1 MRPRRKDTDTS
12 TLESELSEAS
22 PLKQKK
28 KGRRKIRQTEEFHQ
42 TFNQTLTSDTSPK
55 EVNQK
60 TKKSSKLVLLP
71 QIDNVAI
78 DNEIIEATTKSAM
91 PEHENIP
98 KKRGRKKKKKSSD
111 KENLANADNASTEDT
126 GSTTAD
132 TSKTNNLV
140 AIKKKRGRKKKRN
153 SDQQTI
159 NVSQENSSTL
169 SKSLSESPLDI
180 TQNEPL
186 VNPKRDSIIKEDCM
200 TNNSKH
206 VEEDSTILSKSHSDS
221 PSNTSKNVSLV
232 KRDSTV
238 KEDSIN
244 NLNESQSADDSD
256 ISVNLK
262 PIKTVFVN
270 DSTESSDYTQNDNNI
285 LSTIKEDLYNI
296 CDMKEQPVKRNSNI
310 ASETLEDH
318 VEMSNA
324 DQPVE
329 SEVLTHQNTE
339 NEPETSEEIDKST
352 TTTKKMST
360 RTSVKRQSVLTPVGK
375 KLTRHS
381 TVTLSSQFKNQ
392 QRSTSGATPVAK
404 KLMTRHSAAAQ
415 TVSKSAA
422 TPVTRKSVARITTG
436 ATPSTSQKVSTP
448 ITKKSVTR
456 QSLSTNFASKK
467 SITRQLA
474 VSESLNDLSSQVQS
488 LSSTPKETNSILK
501 KNTQSEGNLP
511 SDKKL
516 RHTLHF
522 TSRGNKQID
531 SLGSKDDSIIMLD
544 DLDESEDPKERKERS
559 ASFIVV
565 SDNDTYDLND
575 KEMSDESEKSAHNVS
590 NTSEGDSTEHVVN
603 EKEPVNQSRKR
614 STGVSRQSETKQ
626 ALEDSLKENVRTRT
640 SNLHER
646 QSVAT
651 PFRKSK
657 NKKSTPTVNDPIS
670 LQSLSNLTRK
680 TGSILK
686 RRSRSLNELPTNEG
700 RNKVKKS
707 VSFVPRES
715 KRIRNNTYNKE
726 DDESPKKLF
735 GNDSSILSNSST
747 PTKTPLTSLK
757 SPGKTPMRKSK
768 TSREDSEL
776 NSTFEKENS
785 TLSATSPI
793 ESETLN
799 NTYDKNEPQ
808 LETDKSPEKTS
819 LNDSSTSMIKT
830 KTTTDNLHLGGSLE
844 NEDLCNTTFNKE
856 DIECCE
862 TSNGRLDKSGKN
874 NLSKISL
881 FRKSRNSSIRLD
893 QISMTLDDSQEL
905 FGVNST
911 SIMSAKGVLDKSEQE
926 KPDNSYNLNE
936 TFNTSI
942 KSKSLKVDQTT
953 PNSKSPSSAK
963 KSPTKNSSINKDN
976 SLGKIATPAGEIV
989 CEAVGPSNTSDN
1001 KSPTFSERRKSKQN
1015 SSTMNLRR
1023 TRGEESTSNLSL
1035 NESLE
1040 LLGVKPINVD
1050 TPKQALEKSAAALN
1064 LSKHVTPFLKKLESR
1079 NKIHPHSSTPKE
1091 NRVVKKRAMDVS
1103 LKMNTSAKTPSTKK
1117 FVAKKVPNFELIH
1130 QRALEK
1136 MEDIA
1141 SMKLRKEQRAQLLM
1155 SGQKPKIGLDVSTK
1169 ANMSNKNIVK
1179 KKSRIPLFLRRP
1191 ESNLKPTTPKNKVN
1205 KFGFKV
1211 DKQATKVEQ
1220 VKAVAS
1226 KTHIVRAGVEDR
1238 RKHIQGVRTNRRFEL
1253 MMKMRNNN

>member
-1 MRPRRKDTDTS
+1 M
-12 TLESELSEAS
+12 
-22 PLKQKK
+22 
-28 KGRRKIRQTEEFHQ
+28 
-42 TFNQTLTSDTSPK
+42 
-55 EVNQK
+55 
-60 TKKSSKLVLLP
+60 
-71 QIDNVAI
+71 
-78 DNEIIEATTKSAM
+78 
-91 PEHENIP
+91 
-98 KKRGRKKKKKSSD
+98 
-111 KENLANADNASTEDT
+111 
-126 GSTTAD
+126 
-132 TSKTNNLV
+132 V
-140 AIKKKRGRKKKRN
+140 AIKKKRGRKKKRI

-186 VNPKRDSIIKEDCM
+186 VNPKRDSMIKEDCM

-206 VEEDSTILSKSHSDS
+206 VEEDSTIISKSHSES

-232 KRDSTV
+232 KRDSTL

-296 CDMKEQPVKRNSNI
+296 RDMKEQPVKRNSNT

-352 TTTKKMST
+352 TTTKRMST

-392 QRSTSGATPVAK
+392 QHSKSGATPVAK

-436 ATPSTSQKVSTP
+436 ATPSTFQKVSTP

-474 VSESLNDLSSQVQS
+474 VSESLNDLSSPQVQS
-488 LSSTPKETNSILK
+488 LSSTPEETNSILK

-511 SDKKL
+511 SNKKL

-544 DLDESEDPKERKERS
+544 DLDESEGPKERKERS

-590 NTSEGDSTEHVVN
+590 NTSEGDSTEHVN
-603 EKEPVNQSRKR
+603 EREPFNQSKR
-614 STGVSRQSETKQ
+614 STKVNRQSETKQ
-626 ALEDSLKENVRTRT
+626 ALEDSLKENDRTRTRT
-640 SNLHER
+640 SNIHER

-657 NKKSTPTVNDPIS
+657 TRKSTLTVNDPIS

-747 PTKTPLTSLK
+747 PTKKPLTSLK

-785 TLSATSPI
+785 TLSTSPI

-799 NTYDKNEPQ
+799 NTYDKSEPQ

-830 KTTTDNLHLGGSLE
+830 TTDNLNLGGSLE
-844 NEDLCNTTFNKE
+844 NDDLCNTTFNKE

-911 SIMSAKGVLDKSEQE
+911 SIMSAKGVSDKREQE

-953 PNSKSPSSAK
+953 PNSKSSSSAK
-963 KSPTKNSSINKDN
+963 KSPTRNSSNNKEN
-976 SLGKIATPAGEIV
+976 SLGKIVTPAGEIV

-1015 SSTMNLRR
+1015 SSSMNLRR
-1023 TRGEESTSNLSL
+1023 TRGGESTSNLSL

-1064 LSKHVTPFLKKLESR
+1064 LSKQVTPFLKKLESR

-1169 ANMSNKNIVK
+1169 ANTSNKNIVK
-1179 KKSRIPLFLRRP
+1179 KKSRIPLFLRQP

-1220 VKAVAS
+1220 VKAVAL

-1253 MMKMRNNN
+1253 MMKMRNNS

>member
-1 MRPRRKDTDTS
+1 M
-12 TLESELSEAS
+12 
-22 PLKQKK
+22 
-28 KGRRKIRQTEEFHQ
+28 
-42 TFNQTLTSDTSPK
+42 
-55 EVNQK
+55 
-60 TKKSSKLVLLP
+60 
-71 QIDNVAI
+71 
-78 DNEIIEATTKSAM
+78 
-91 PEHENIP
+91 
-98 KKRGRKKKKKSSD
+98 
-111 KENLANADNASTEDT
+111 
-126 GSTTAD
+126 
-132 TSKTNNLV
+132 V
-140 AIKKKRGRKKKRN
+140 AIKKKRGRKKKRI

-186 VNPKRDSIIKEDCM
+186 VNPKRDSMIKEDCM

-206 VEEDSTILSKSHSDS
+206 VEEDSTIISKSHSES

-232 KRDSTV
+232 KRDSTL

-296 CDMKEQPVKRNSNI
+296 RDMKEQPVKRNSNT

-352 TTTKKMST
+352 TTTKRMST

-392 QRSTSGATPVAK
+392 QHSKSGATPVAK

-474 VSESLNDLSSQVQS
+474 VSESLNDLSSPQVQS
-488 LSSTPKETNSILK
+488 LSSTPEETNSILK

-511 SDKKL
+511 SNKKL

-544 DLDESEDPKERKERS
+544 DLDESEGPKERKERS

-590 NTSEGDSTEHVVN
+590 NTSEGDSTEHVN
-603 EKEPVNQSRKR
+603 EREPFNQSKR
-614 STGVSRQSETKQ
+614 STKVNRQSETKQ
-626 ALEDSLKENVRTRT
+626 ALEDSLKENDRTRTRT
-640 SNLHER
+640 SNIHER

-657 NKKSTPTVNDPIS
+657 TRKSTLTVNDPIS

-747 PTKTPLTSLK
+747 PTKKPLTSLK

-785 TLSATSPI
+785 TLSTTSPI

-799 NTYDKNEPQ
+799 NTYDKSEPQ

-830 KTTTDNLHLGGSLE
+830 TTDNLNLGGSLE
-844 NEDLCNTTFNKE
+844 NDDLCNTTFNKE

-911 SIMSAKGVLDKSEQE
+911 SIMSAKGVSDKREQE

-953 PNSKSPSSAK
+953 PNSKSSSSAK
-963 KSPTKNSSINKDN
+963 KSPTRNSSNNKEN
-976 SLGKIATPAGEIV
+976 SLGKIVTPAGEIV

-1015 SSTMNLRR
+1015 SSSMNLRR
-1023 TRGEESTSNLSL
+1023 TRGGESTSNLSL

-1064 LSKHVTPFLKKLESR
+1064 LSKQVTPFLKKLESR

-1169 ANMSNKNIVK
+1169 ANTSNKNIVK
-1179 KKSRIPLFLRRP
+1179 KKSRIPLFLRQP

-1253 MMKMRNNN
+1253 MMKMRNNS

>member
-1 MRPRRKDTDTS
+1 M
-12 TLESELSEAS
+12 
-22 PLKQKK
+22 
-28 KGRRKIRQTEEFHQ
+28 
-42 TFNQTLTSDTSPK
+42 
-55 EVNQK
+55 
-60 TKKSSKLVLLP
+60 
-71 QIDNVAI
+71 
-78 DNEIIEATTKSAM
+78 
-91 PEHENIP
+91 
-98 KKRGRKKKKKSSD
+98 
-111 KENLANADNASTEDT
+111 
-126 GSTTAD
+126 
-132 TSKTNNLV
+132 V
-140 AIKKKRGRKKKRN
+140 AIKKKRGRKKKRI

-186 VNPKRDSIIKEDCM
+186 VNPKRDSMIKEDCM

-206 VEEDSTILSKSHSDS
+206 VEEDSTIISKSHSES

-232 KRDSTV
+232 KRDSTL

-296 CDMKEQPVKRNSNI
+296 RDMKEQPVKRNSNT

-352 TTTKKMST
+352 TTTKRMST

-392 QRSTSGATPVAK
+392 QHSKSGATPVAK

-474 VSESLNDLSSQVQS
+474 VSESLNDLSSPQVQS
-488 LSSTPKETNSILK
+488 LSSTPEETNSILK

-511 SDKKL
+511 SNKKL

-544 DLDESEDPKERKERS
+544 DLDESEGPKERKERS

-590 NTSEGDSTEHVVN
+590 NTSEGDSTEHVN
-603 EKEPVNQSRKR
+603 EREPFNQSKR
-614 STGVSRQSETKQ
+614 STKVNRQSETKQ
-626 ALEDSLKENVRTRT
+626 ALEDSLKENDRTRTRT
-640 SNLHER
+640 SNIHER

-657 NKKSTPTVNDPIS
+657 TRKSTLTVNDPIS

-747 PTKTPLTSLK
+747 PTKKPLTSLK

-785 TLSATSPI
+785 TLSTSPI

-799 NTYDKNEPQ
+799 NTYDKSEPQ

-830 KTTTDNLHLGGSLE
+830 TTDNLNLGGSLE
-844 NEDLCNTTFNKE
+844 NDDLCNTTFNKE

-911 SIMSAKGVLDKSEQE
+911 SIMSAKGVSDKREQE

-953 PNSKSPSSAK
+953 PNSKSSSSAK
-963 KSPTKNSSINKDN
+963 KSPTRNSSNNKEN
-976 SLGKIATPAGEIV
+976 SLGKIVTPAGEIV

-1015 SSTMNLRR
+1015 SSSMNLRR
-1023 TRGEESTSNLSL
+1023 TRGGESTSNLSL

-1064 LSKHVTPFLKKLESR
+1064 LSKQVTPFLKKLESR

-1169 ANMSNKNIVK
+1169 ANTSNKNIVK
-1179 KKSRIPLFLRRP
+1179 KKSRIPLFLRQP

-1253 MMKMRNNN
+1253 MMKMRNNS

>member
-1 MRPRRKDTDTS
+1 M
-12 TLESELSEAS
+12 
-22 PLKQKK
+22 
-28 KGRRKIRQTEEFHQ
+28 
-42 TFNQTLTSDTSPK
+42 
-55 EVNQK
+55 
-60 TKKSSKLVLLP
+60 
-71 QIDNVAI
+71 
-78 DNEIIEATTKSAM
+78 
-91 PEHENIP
+91 
-98 KKRGRKKKKKSSD
+98 
-111 KENLANADNASTEDT
+111 
-126 GSTTAD
+126 
-132 TSKTNNLV
+132 V
-140 AIKKKRGRKKKRN
+140 AIKKKRGRKKKRI

-186 VNPKRDSIIKEDCM
+186 VNPKRDSMIKEDCM

-206 VEEDSTILSKSHSDS
+206 VEEDSTIISKSHSES

-232 KRDSTV
+232 KRDSTL

-296 CDMKEQPVKRNSNI
+296 RDMKEQPVKRNSNT

-352 TTTKKMST
+352 TTTKRMST

-392 QRSTSGATPVAK
+392 QHSKSGATPVAK

-436 ATPSTSQKVSTP
+436 ATPSTFQKVSTP

-474 VSESLNDLSSQVQS
+474 VSESLNDLSSPQVQS
-488 LSSTPKETNSILK
+488 LSSTPEETNSILK

-511 SDKKL
+511 SNKKL

-544 DLDESEDPKERKERS
+544 DLDESEGPKERKERS

-590 NTSEGDSTEHVVN
+590 NTSEGDSTEHVN
-603 EKEPVNQSRKR
+603 EREPFNQSKR
-614 STGVSRQSETKQ
+614 STKVNRQSETKQ
-626 ALEDSLKENVRTRT
+626 ALEDSLKENDRTRTRT
-640 SNLHER
+640 SNIHER

-657 NKKSTPTVNDPIS
+657 TRKSTLTVNDPIS

-747 PTKTPLTSLK
+747 PTKKPLTSLK

-785 TLSATSPI
+785 TLSTTSPI

-799 NTYDKNEPQ
+799 NTYDKSEPQ

-830 KTTTDNLHLGGSLE
+830 TTDNLNLGGSLE
-844 NEDLCNTTFNKE
+844 NDDLCNTTFNKE

-911 SIMSAKGVLDKSEQE
+911 SIMSAKGVSDKREQE

-953 PNSKSPSSAK
+953 PNSKSSSSAK
-963 KSPTKNSSINKDN
+963 KSPTRNSSNNKEN
-976 SLGKIATPAGEIV
+976 SLGKIVTPAGEIV

-1015 SSTMNLRR
+1015 SSSMNLRR
-1023 TRGEESTSNLSL
+1023 TRGGESTSNLSL

-1064 LSKHVTPFLKKLESR
+1064 LSKQVTPFLKKLESR

-1169 ANMSNKNIVK
+1169 ANTSNKNIVK
-1179 KKSRIPLFLRRP
+1179 KKSRIPLFLRQP

-1253 MMKMRNNN
+1253 MMKMRNNS

>member
-1 MRPRRKDTDTS
+1 M
-12 TLESELSEAS
+12 
-22 PLKQKK
+22 
-28 KGRRKIRQTEEFHQ
+28 
-42 TFNQTLTSDTSPK
+42 
-55 EVNQK
+55 
-60 TKKSSKLVLLP
+60 
-71 QIDNVAI
+71 
-78 DNEIIEATTKSAM
+78 
-91 PEHENIP
+91 
-98 KKRGRKKKKKSSD
+98 
-111 KENLANADNASTEDT
+111 
-126 GSTTAD
+126 
-132 TSKTNNLV
+132 V
-140 AIKKKRGRKKKRN
+140 AIKKKRGRKKKRI

-186 VNPKRDSIIKEDCM
+186 VNPKRDSMIKEDCM

-206 VEEDSTILSKSHSDS
+206 VEEDSTIISKSHSES

-232 KRDSTV
+232 KRDSTL

-296 CDMKEQPVKRNSNI
+296 RDMKEQPVKRNSNT

-352 TTTKKMST
+352 TTTKRMST

-392 QRSTSGATPVAK
+392 QHSKSGATPVAK

-474 VSESLNDLSSQVQS
+474 VSESLNDLSSPQVQS
-488 LSSTPKETNSILK
+488 LSSTPEETNSILK

-511 SDKKL
+511 SNKKL

-544 DLDESEDPKERKERS
+544 DLDESEGPKERKERS

-590 NTSEGDSTEHVVN
+590 NTSEGDSTEHVN
-603 EKEPVNQSRKR
+603 EREPFNQSKR
-614 STGVSRQSETKQ
+614 STKVNRQSETKQ
-626 ALEDSLKENVRTRT
+626 ALEDSLKENDRTRTRT
-640 SNLHER
+640 SNIHER

-657 NKKSTPTVNDPIS
+657 TRKSTLTVNDPIS

-747 PTKTPLTSLK
+747 PTKKPLTSLK

-785 TLSATSPI
+785 TLSTTSPI

-799 NTYDKNEPQ
+799 NTYDKSEPQ

-830 KTTTDNLHLGGSLE
+830 TTDNLNLGGSLE
-844 NEDLCNTTFNKE
+844 NDDLCNTTFNKE

-911 SIMSAKGVLDKSEQE
+911 SIMSAKGVSDKREQE

-953 PNSKSPSSAK
+953 PNSKSSSSAK
-963 KSPTKNSSINKDN
+963 KSPTRNSSNNKEN
-976 SLGKIATPAGEIV
+976 SLGKIVTPAGEIV

-1015 SSTMNLRR
+1015 SSSMNLRR
-1023 TRGEESTSNLSL
+1023 TRGGESTSNLSL

-1064 LSKHVTPFLKKLESR
+1064 LSKQVTPFLKKLESR

-1169 ANMSNKNIVK
+1169 ANTSNKNIVK
-1179 KKSRIPLFLRRP
+1179 KKSRIPLFLRQP

-1220 VKAVAS
+1220 VKAVAL

-1253 MMKMRNNN
+1253 MMKMRNNS